1 MISVVIPALNEGKTV
16 RRCIERVKAE
26 GADCEIIVVDGGS
39 SDNTLEEVEL
49 FQDVLLVQTGKG
61 RGHQLNAGAAAA
73 QGEVLLFL
81 HADTVLEEGWSM
93 AVASAFERDDVAGGA
108 FTFRIDCPGRRY
120 RLTEYWVKL
129 RCRLFILPY
138 GDQGIFVRR
147 DIFDELK
154 GYREIP
160 VMEDVDIVERMRRLG
175 HIAILEKKAYVH
187 ARKWIKEGWIRTAV
201 RNQVVMLMYRCGVAP
216 YHLARIYYRG
226 A

>member
-16 RRCIERVKAE
+16 RKCIESVKAE
-26 GADCEIIVVDGGS
+26 RADCEIIVVDGGS
-39 SDNTLEEVEL
+39 KDNTLQEVAGL
-49 FQDVLLVQTGKG
+49 QGVSLVQTGRG

-93 AVASAFERDDVAGGA
+93 AVALACKRDGVAGGA

-129 RCRLFILPY
+129 RCRLFSLPY
-138 GDQGIFVRR
+138 GDQGIFVKR
-147 DIFDELK
+147 DIFEKLK

-160 VMEDVDIVERMRRLG
+160 VMEDVDIVERMKRLG
-175 HIAILEKKAYVH
+175 RVAILEKKAYVH
-187 ARKWIKEGWIRTAV
+187 ARKWIKEGWVRTAV
-201 RNQVVMLMYRCGVAP
+201 RNQVIMLMYRSGVDP
-216 YHLARIYYRG
+216 HCLAKIYYRD